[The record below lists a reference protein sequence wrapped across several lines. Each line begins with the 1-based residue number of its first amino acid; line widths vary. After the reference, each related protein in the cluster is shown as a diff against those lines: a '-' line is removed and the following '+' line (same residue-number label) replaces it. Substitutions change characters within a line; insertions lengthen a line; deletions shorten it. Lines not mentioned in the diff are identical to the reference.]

1 MLWAKMQESRRFD
14 VFLWSVF
21 GCLEEGKSVESN
33 WAERK
38 FQKNV
43 YPPMFD
49 GCLGLFIALGVK
61 IEVSSVAFQGLPA
74 SNGL

>member
-1 MLWAKMQESRRFD
+1 MQESRRFD

-21 GCLEEGKSVESN
+21 GCLEERKSVERN
-33 WAERK
+33 WAKSK

-43 YPPMFD
+43 CSPMSN
-49 GCLGLFIALGVK
+49 GCLGLFIALDAK
-61 IEVSSVAFQGLPA
+61 IEAPPVAFKGPPA